1 MFKKY
6 FNVVILLLIIV
17 IMIYSEHLKINSYK
31 INQYKVEKIKNFLAA
46 SEKYEECIEEKS
58 KNCEIEKVDYKIK
71 MKIMDKALNLN

>member
-17 IMIYSEHLKINSYK
+17 IMLYSEHSKISDYK
-31 INQYKVEKIKNFLAA
+31 INQHKIEKIKKFLAA

-58 KNCEIEKVDYKIK
+58 KNCKLEKVDYKIK
-71 MKIMDKALNLN
+71 MKMMDEALNLI